1 MPLTKGVADGVEQA
15 GEWVVARVPP
25 ERVRRWRSHGRLGRR
40 RPGLE
45 LMVSSHIGTR
55 RAAPGLR
62 HLGGRRGLC
71 RPKMRWLG
79 VESLILEIEVTGDS
93 DPDVVADCACATEIK
108 ERFPLGVQQLTAQA
122 LVVL

>member
-1 MPLTKGVADGVEQA
+1 MRNSPDPRGTLLEFLQSACDAGAATAGWDADG
-15 GEWVVARVPP
+15 
-25 ERVRRWRSHGRLGRR
+25 LGSSW
-40 RPGLE
+40 
-45 LMVSSHIGTR
+45 MVSSPIGTR

-62 HLGGRRGLC
+62 HLGGLRGLC

-79 VESLILEIEVTGDS
+79 VEPLILEIEVTGDS